1 MTDDLTI
8 DDIIE
13 EPQDETTTGE
23 PGQFEHWRMTV
34 DTGQQPVRID
44 KFLAEH
50 MQHSS
55 RNRIQTAAD
64 AGCIQVNGKP
74 VKSNYK
80 VRPED
85 VITLM
90 LDHPKHDSTIQA
102 EDIPLDIVYEDDDV
116 LVVN

>member
-50 MQHSS
+50 MQHS
-55 RNRIQTAAD
+55 
-64 AGCIQVNGKP
+64 
-74 VKSNYK
+74 
-80 VRPED
+80 
-85 VITLM
+85 
-90 LDHPKHDSTIQA
+90 
-102 EDIPLDIVYEDDDV
+102 
-116 LVVN
+116 

>member
-50 MQHSS
+50 MQHLGKDCHALHTPAY
-55 RNRIQTAAD
+55 NAAL
-64 AGCIQVNGKP
+64 AK
-74 VKSNYK
+74 
-80 VRPED
+80 
-85 VITLM
+85 
-90 LDHPKHDSTIQA
+90 
-102 EDIPLDIVYEDDDV
+102 
-116 LVVN
+116 